1 MNLKIY
7 IYVFTLFFSLS
18 VFSQISTDRPDQTE
32 GTYVLNKGFAQIESG
47 WTFDSDLGS
56 LNTLLRIGSFKGVE
70 LRLNT
75 NLISVR
81 SFDEIDNP
89 PGTKLSNLEIGAK
102 FNLLNKISSS
112 TKVSLLTHLSLGVGD
127 YNNEGI
133 LSRLLFSHD
142 LSKSVQVAYNL
153 GYNKYFENNSESS
166 SHGIFV
172 YSLVLSKS
180 FGPVGTFIEI
190 FGENGSNQTQS
201 NWDLGLTY
209 LIKDNL
215 QADISY
221 GKGINNQLS
230 YLSVGAAWNFSL
242 KSSK

>member
-1 MNLKIY
+1 MNLKICN
-7 IYVFTLFFSLS
+7 YVFALFFSLS
-18 VFSQISTDRPDQTE
+18 VLSQISTDRPDQTE

-127 YNNEGI
+127 YNNEGV

-142 LSKSVQVAYNL
+142 LSESVQVAYNL
-153 GYNKYFENNSESS
+153 GYNTLKTT
-166 SHGIFV
+166 V
-172 YSLVLSKS
+172 KVAVLEYL
-180 FGPVGTFIEI
+180 FIP
-190 FGENGSNQTQS
+190 
-201 NWDLGLTY
+201 
-209 LIKDNL
+209 
-215 QADISY
+215 
-221 GKGINNQLS
+221 
-230 YLSVGAAWNFSL
+230 
-242 KSSK
+242 